1 MKTWIVVFV
10 INTIFC
16 MTNGYFTR
24 PSRHRRDVVGGS
36 LDIVSKNVQPIH
48 ADVKTDIVSKNVQP
62 IHADV
67 KSDMTVTEQ
76 PTSRTTHC
84 TFQSTL
90 ETLQPCSTGYVP
102 SQIEPGI
109 VFQVTPPVTIFKQSL
124 RKSLPAPSR
133 LELIRSISRLAT
145 VVVLAFTA
153 LVELYPTLAHLF
165 NTFYSFMV

>member
-10 INTIFC
+10 INTIIC

-48 ADVKTDIVSKNVQP
+48 ADVKSDVVSKNVQP

-84 TFQSTL
+84 TFESTL
-90 ETLQPCSTGYVP
+90 ETLQ
-102 SQIEPGI
+102 
-109 VFQVTPPVTIFKQSL
+109 VTPPVTVTIFKQSL
-124 RKSLPAPSR
+124 RKSLPVPSR

-153 LVELYPTLAHLF
+153 LVELYPALAHLV
-165 NTFYSFMV
+165 NTFYSFVV